1 MVLSTHLGCLVSA
14 FERCSRPPTPVFVAG
29 PRMEFENMPGPPLIT
44 PPEQLEYGGAPVWAR
59 LDAANCSRCGR
70 TSVNFERRR
79 NGRKQVRSGVHHPT
93 GQQDVTFTTTA
104 MMEDLL
110 TSVCRGRVLRP
121 AGLAPSACARAKLWH
136 RVWMLQHVE
145 QEADDHVLCATIE
158 LGDSL

>member
-59 LDAANCSRCGR
+59 LGAANCSRCGR

-79 NGRKQVRSGVHHPT
+79 NGRKQVRSGVRLHKNMRI
-93 GQQDVTFTTTA
+93 FEYTTEYTRNYNYDT
-104 MMEDLL
+104 M
-110 TSVCRGRVLRP
+110 S
-121 AGLAPSACARAKLWH
+121 SYAKLLDIH
-136 RVWMLQHVE
+136 LSSIRISY
-145 QEADDHVLCATIE
+145 DCNTI
-158 LGDSL
+158 